1 MFHSL
6 QTPRRLNSTAVLPLD
21 KKGTKAKSKE
31 LEGSPSRAF
40 VCCSNTLS
48 APFLTKGDVS

>member
-31 LEGSPSRAF
+31 LKGSRRRGLLF
-40 VCCSNTLS
+40 VVPIL
-48 APFLTKGDVS
+48 